1 MLRQCLFFGDFE
13 GFYAYKLDAY
23 KKKSVSFERLRFSF
37 SSQSPFNLLESLEYI

>member
-23 KKKSVSFERLRFSF
+23 KKRVYFSLKIAQKLA
-37 SSQSPFNLLESLEYI
+37 SYLGKIGND